1 MPLNIGGV
9 IGTGSITDN
18 DTTPVLDLDSNNS
31 STATGADYRTSYTE
45 NAAGVSIAD
54 TDISVSDADG
64 NNMASAIIR
73 LTNAQSGDILSMGA
87 LPAGITGSV
96 NTSIPGQITVTLS
109 GSASQTNYQSAI
121 RAITFSSTSENPSTV
136 DRSVTVS
143 VTDGANTSNTGT
155 TTISVISV
163 NDAPVANNVTA
174 SGSEDP
180 VSPIAV
186 TLTGSDV
193 DGTVA
198 NFRLSS
204 LPANGI
210 LYLDAAMTQA
220 VSTGTALTAAG
231 NSLTLYYKPLANWN
245 GSTAFNYT
253 ATDNQGLVSTPAT
266 ASINITPVD
275 DGAPVAGNDNFIATL
290 GTPIIITRGQL
301 LSNDFLP
308 DNAVIT
314 NVNTTGISGTL
325 VYNGND
331 TWTYTPAATGPTSFK
346 YTLTDADGQTSI
358 ATVTIN
364 TYSGKDDLATVHESA
379 LATGTGGGTTLA
391 AGNLLSNDGG
401 GTSISNIN
409 GITDGS
415 ASDTDGRAG
424 YIGVTTSLGQLIVDT
439 AGAGVGDYS
448 YTLQNPGNNSAPAND
463 LSLTE
468 VFNYVSNTSS
478 AALRVSVIDDKPVA
492 YDKVLEVSENPMP
505 SYNLVLVLDVSG
517 SMTSSTAGGEVRQ
530 INADGSTTITTRL
543 DMAKSALVQLVTEY
557 YNQAQSVSVKLI
569 TFSSGAS
576 ILNGGTAYTS
586 LASTIAGINSMTGSG
601 GTNYEDALNAVKTAF
616 GTVNPAV
623 QNSVY
628 FLSDGEPSVGNTTDP
643 VGVTGYNTF
652 ITTNNIDSY
661 GVGIGTGIANPQHL
675 NNIHNVDGDGSG
687 TKDPAIIVP
696 DLNELDSA
704 LLSTIPPA
712 FGGNLVAGNNAG
724 NVLGADGGYVQTITL
739 MLDSDG
745 NGTPDQNVTFTY
757 NPASGGQVSNNST
770 FLPPTL
776 AGNLLTLNSASGF
789 GLGTLTFNFST
800 GEYTFF
806 TAPSAMEGDAFS
818 LNFVARDND
827 GDVTAPA
834 SVTIQIKD
842 GTPIARPDTDTM
854 QPNQTHLE
862 GNVIT
867 GMGTDGGLALGG
879 QVTSFA
885 PAGAGVDV
893 AVDNA
898 QVSSI
903 TFRGLTFDLTTNSS
917 GSGAGYTYSITNG
930 NLTWQATSGGEKLVF
945 NTTGYYDYNPP
956 TASIPVTPAAAAV
969 TTTFT
974 SAANAALNG
983 VSLSGISRT
992 GTTQSLNYSNPTNTT
1007 SDGVG
1012 VNGGPNDFG
1021 ITEDLTVDNLERLV
1035 INFNQTTHP
1044 YGVQGVSFVIASAAS
1059 NLGASGGVVYALTYT
1074 AYDVAGNQ
1082 IGQFYS
1088 NQEGTIT
1095 MPTDL
1100 GNIGRIEIEANSA
1113 AYARVTSVTFASAQL
1128 NTTAPV
1134 VAPVEVGYTLTDTDG
1149 DTSAPATLTLN
1160 VVANNI
1166 YGDATN
1172 NTITGTTRNDRIMG
1186 GDGNDTLNGGDGH
1199 DILEGG
1205 NGTDTLNGGT
1215 GKDMLRG
1222 GAGSDTLN
1230 GGDGND
1236 ILVGGA
1242 GNDLLIGGLGSD
1254 TFRWELA
1261 DRGVSGSPASD
1272 IVQDFDNAAVSSG
1285 GDILDL
1291 RDLLQ
1296 GESGNAVNL
1305 TSFLHFSQVG
1315 ADVVVQVSSNG
1326 GFISGFNAGAID
1338 QSITLQ
1344 GQWANLTSGGAFSSD
1359 QQIIQDL
1366 LSKGKLITD

>member
-1 MPLNIGGV
+1 M
-9 IGTGSITDN
+9 
-18 DTTPVLDLDSNNS
+18 
-31 STATGADYRTSYTE
+31 
-45 NAAGVSIAD
+45 
-54 TDISVSDADG
+54 
-64 NNMASAIIR
+64 
-73 LTNAQSGDILSMGA
+73 
-87 LPAGITGSV
+87 
-96 NTSIPGQITVTLS
+96 
-109 GSASQTNYQSAI
+109 
-121 RAITFSSTSENPSTV
+121 FSSTSENPSTV
-136 DRSVTVS
+136 DRNVTVT
-143 VTDGANTSNTGT
+143 VTDGANTSNTGI
-155 TTISVISV
+155 TTISVIPV
-163 NDAPVANNVTA
+163 NDSPVANNVSVT
-174 SGSEDP
+174 GNEDP
-180 VSPIAV
+180 ASPIPI
-186 TLTGSDV
+186 TITGTDV
-193 DGTVA
+193 DGNVVSFT
-198 NFRLSS
+198 LSS
-204 LPANGI
+204 LPANGT

-220 VSTGTALTAAG
+220 APTGTALLASG
-231 NSLTLYYKPLANWN
+231 NSLTLYYKPLPNWN

-253 ATDNQGLVSTPAT
+253 ATDNLGLVSTPAAAT
-266 ASINITPVD
+266 INVAAVD
-275 DGAPVAGNDNFIATL
+275 DGAPVAGNDSFIATL

-301 LSNDFLP
+301 LANDSLP

-314 NVNTTGISGTL
+314 NVGSVSGGTL

-331 TWTYTPAATGPTSFK
+331 TWTYTPATVGAATFN
-346 YTLTDADGQTSI
+346 YTLTDTDGQTST
-358 ATVTIN
+358 ATVTLN

-391 AGNLLSNDGG
+391 TGNLLANDGG
-401 GTSISNIN
+401 GTSITSIN

-415 ASDTDGRAG
+415 ASDTDSRAG

-439 AGAGVGDYS
+439 AGTGVGDYT

-468 VFNYVSNTSS
+468 VFNYVANTGA
-478 AALRVSVIDDKPVA
+478 AALRVTVVDDKPVA

-505 SYNLVLVLDVSG
+505 NYNLVLVLDVSG

-543 DMAKSALVQLVTEY
+543 DMAKAALVQLVTEY
-557 YNQAQSVSVKLI
+557 YNQAQNVSVKLI
-569 TFSSGAS
+569 TFSSGAT
-576 ILNGGTAYTS
+576 ILNGGAAYTS
-586 LASTIAGINSMTGSG
+586 LATTIAGINSMTGSG
-601 GTNYEDALNAVKTAF
+601 GTNYESALNAVQTAF
-616 GTVNPAV
+616 GTVDPAV

-628 FLSDGEPSVGNTTDP
+628 FLSDGEPSVGNTADP
-643 VGVTGYNTF
+643 VGVTGYSTF
-652 ITTNNIDSY
+652 VTANNIDSY
-661 GVGIGTGIANPQHL
+661 GVGIGTGIADPQHL

-704 LLSTIPPA
+704 LLSTVPPA

-724 NVLGADGGYVQTITL
+724 NVLGADGGYVHTITL

-757 NPASGGQVSNNST
+757 NPASGGQISNNSS
-770 FLPPTL
+770 FLAPTL
-776 AGNLLTLNSASGF
+776 AGNLLTLNSGSGF
-789 GLGTLTFNFST
+789 ELGTLTFNFST
-800 GEYTFF
+800 GAYTFF
-806 TAPSAMEGDAFS
+806 TAPAAMEGDSFS
-818 LNFVARDND
+818 LSFVARDND
-827 GDVTAPA
+827 GDVTTPA
-834 SVTIQIKD
+834 NVTIQVKD
-842 GTPIARPDTDTM
+842 GTPVARPDTDTLL
-854 QPNQTHLE
+854 PNQTHLE

-879 QVTSFA
+879 KVTSFA
-885 PAGAGVDV
+885 PAGTGVDV

-903 TFRGLTFDLTTNSS
+903 TFHGQAFDLTTNSS
-917 GSGAGYTYSITNG
+917 GSGAGFTYTVSNG
-930 NLTWQATSGGEKLVF
+930 SLTWQAASGGEKLVF

-956 TASIPVTPAAAAV
+956 TASIPVTPAGTPTQV
-969 TTTFT
+969 TFT
-974 SAANAALNG
+974 SAPSAASG
-983 VSLSGISRT
+983 VVLSGISRT
-992 GTTQSLNYSNPTNTT
+992 GTAETLVYRNESGSS

-1012 VNGGPNDFG
+1012 VNGGPNSFSID
-1021 ITEDLTVDNLERLV
+1021 ENRTVDNLERLV
-1035 INFNQTTHP
+1035 VSFDQTTHP
-1044 YGVQGVSFVIASAAS
+1044 YGVQGVSFVIATAAS
-1059 NLGASGGVVYALTYT
+1059 NLGSNGSGVVYALTYT
-1074 AYDVAGNQ
+1074 AFDVAGNQ

-1088 NQEGTIT
+1088 NDEGTIN
-1095 MPTDL
+1095 MPSDL

-1113 AYARVTSVTFASAQL
+1113 AYARITSVTFSSVQL
-1128 NTTAPV
+1128 NTAAPV
-1134 VAPVEVGYTLTDTDG
+1134 VAPVEVGYTLTDSDG
-1149 DTSAPATLTLN
+1149 DVSTPTTLTLN

-1166 YGDATN
+1166 YGDANN

-1205 NGTDTLNGGT
+1205 SGNDTLNGGT
-1215 GKDMLRG
+1215 GNNVLRG

-1236 ILVGGA
+1236 VLVGGS
-1242 GNDLLIGGLGSD
+1242 GNDLLFGGLGSD

-1261 DRGVSGSPASD
+1261 DRGVAGSPASD

-1296 GESGNAVNL
+1296 GETSSAVNL
-1305 TSFLHFSQVG
+1305 TNFLHFSQVG

-1326 GFISGFNAGAID
+1326 GFTAGFNAGAID

-1344 GQWANLTSGGAFSSD
+1344 GQWSNLTAGGALSSD

-1366 LSKGKLITD
+1366 LTKGKLITD

>member
-1 MPLNIGGV
+1 TVPLNIGGV

-18 DTTPVLDLDSNNS
+18 DTTPVLDLDANNS

-64 NNMASAIIR
+64 NNMASATIR
-73 LTNAQSGDILSMGA
+73 LTNAQAGDVLSVGA
-87 LPAGITGSV
+87 LPAGITSTV

-109 GSASQTNYQSAI
+109 GSASQANYQSAI

-136 DRSVTVS
+136 DRNVTVS

-245 GSTAFNYT
+245 GSTVFNYT

-301 LSNDFLP
+301 LANDFLP

-314 NVNTTGISGTL
+314 NVNTSGISGTL

-331 TWTYTPAATGPTSFK
+331 TWTYTPAATGPTSFN

-391 AGNLLSNDGG
+391 TGNLLSNDGG

-415 ASDTDGRAG
+415 AGDTDGRAG

-492 YDKVLEVSENPMP
+492 YDKVLEVSENPLP

-517 SMTSSTAGGEVRQ
+517 SMTSTTAGGAVRQ
-530 INADGSTTITTRL
+530 INPDGTTTITTRL

-557 YNQAQSVSVKLI
+557 YNQAQNVSVKLI
-569 TFSSGAS
+569 TFSSGAT
-576 ILNGGTAYTS
+576 ILNGGNAYTS
-586 LASTIAGINSMTGSG
+586 LASTIAGINSMNGSG

-628 FLSDGEPSVGNTTDP
+628 FLSDGEPSVGNTSNP
-643 VGVTGYNTF
+643 VGVTGYSTF
-652 ITTNNIDSY
+652 VNANNIDSY
-661 GVGIGTGIANPQHL
+661 GVGIGTGIANPLHL

-687 TKDPAIIVP
+687 TKDSAIIVP

-704 LLSTIPPA
+704 LLSTVPPA
-712 FGGNLVAGNNAG
+712 FGGNLVAGNNTG

-739 MLDSDG
+739 NLDSDG
-745 NGTPDQNVTFTY
+745 NGSPDQTVTFTY
-757 NPASGGQVSNNST
+757 NPASGGQITNNST
-770 FLPPTL
+770 FL
-776 AGNLLTLNSASGF
+776 AASMSGSLLTLNTGSGF

-800 GEYTFF
+800 GGYTFF
-806 TAPSAMEGDAFS
+806 TAPTAIEGDAFTIK
-818 LNFVARDND
+818 FVARDYD
-827 GDVTAPA
+827 GDVTPTA

-842 GTPIARPDTDTM
+842 GVPIARPDTDTLL
-854 QPNQTHLE
+854 PNQTHLE

-867 GMGTDGGLALGG
+867 GLGTDGGLALGG
-879 QVTSFA
+879 KVTSFS
-885 PAGAGVDV
+885 PAGTGVDV

-898 QVSSI
+898 QVSSLS
-903 TFRGLTFDLTTNSS
+903 FRGQNFDLTTNSS
-917 GSGAGYTYSITNG
+917 GSGAGYSYTIVSG
-930 NLTWQATSGGEKLVF
+930 NLTWTATSGGEKLVF
-945 NTTGYYDYNPP
+945 NTTGYYDYTPALAN
-956 TASIPVTPAAAAV
+956 IPVTPTSAPV
-969 TTTFT
+969 TTSFT

-983 VSLSGISRT
+983 VVLSGISRT
-992 GTTQSLNYSNPTNTT
+992 GTAQTLNYNT
-1007 SDGVG
+1007 SSGAG
-1012 VNGGPNDFG
+1012 VNNGDSSSR
-1021 ITEDLTVDNLERLV
+1021 VDNLERLV

-1044 YGVQGVSFVIASAAS
+1044 RGVQGVSFVIDPGSS
-1059 NLGASGGVVYALTYT
+1059 NLGASGGIVYALTYT
-1074 AYDVAGNQ
+1074 AFDVAGNQ

-1113 AYARVTSVTFASAQL
+1113 AEARVSSVTFASTQL
-1128 NTTAPV
+1128 NTTAPA
-1134 VAPVEVGYTLTDTDG
+1134 VAPVDVAYVLTDSDG
-1149 DTSAPATLTLN
+1149 DVSAPTTLTLN
-1160 VVANNI
+1160 IIANNI

-1172 NTITGTTRNDRIMG
+1172 NTITGTTRNDRIIG

-1205 NGTDTLNGGT
+1205 AGNDTLNGGT
-1215 GKDMLRG
+1215 GNDVLRG
-1222 GAGSDTLN
+1222 GTGTDTLN